1 MVGLGSSPEEA
12 LIASALAAMAV
23 TLVLSGILRWRKIV
37 SPTDFLLPV
46 AFLGSYWLTY
56 NKVPTFPPVGAVNKI
71 FYLVL
76 IGILVGTAAD
86 LLKLPRL
93 VHMLALCQPAATA
106 LYIGAPRLSVAPW
119 EVILAALFGVSAIL
133 LLMIDRA
140 GSSRESSLRRGSV
153 LAVVSLG
160 FAPIALLGASS
171 STFQLCLIFAATC
184 FGALVWHLRNPAF
197 RFGGASFLG
206 AAGGLIATADTVV
219 LITRK
224 TDLMALAILGLSL
237 VFPPLL
243 APGLSKALGIAR
255 PFTHLAVYIA
265 LALLPAGAA
274 VAVAFFNYGASFPV

>member
-1 MVGLGSSPEEA
+1 MLGLGSSPQEA
-12 LIASALAAMAV
+12 LIASALVAMAV

-76 IGILVGTAAD
+76 VGILVGAAAD
-86 LLKLPRL
+86 LLKLPAL
-93 VHMLALCQPAATA
+93 VRMLALCQPVAAA

-119 EVILAALFGVSAIL
+119 EVILAALFGGAAIL

-140 GSSRESSLRRGSV
+140 GDNRESSLRRGSV
-153 LAVVSLG
+153 LATVSLG

-197 RFGGASFLG
+197 RFGGASLLG
-206 AAGGLIATADTVV
+206 AAGGLIVTADTVV

-224 TDLMALAILGLSL
+224 TDLVALAILGLSL

-255 PFTHLAVYIA
+255 LFTYLAVYIA
-265 LALLPAGAA
+265 LAVLPAVVA
-274 VAVAFFNYGASFPV
+274 VAVAFFNYDASFPV

>member
-12 LIASALAAMAV
+12 LIASALVAMAV
-23 TLVLSGILRWRKIV
+23 TVVLSGMLRWRNIV
-37 SPTDFLLPV
+37 LPTDLLLPA

-76 IGILVGTAAD
+76 IGILVGMAAD

-93 VHMLALCQPAATA
+93 VHMLALCQPVATA

-140 GSSRESSLRRGSV
+140 GSSLRRGSV

-255 PFTHLAVYIA
+255 PFTYFAVYIA